1 VPRLKLQRKR
11 KGEERGEVIKRI
23 MKKIIWIVSAVAL
36 LLIILFALKKCS
48 KKKETSV
55 TVEAAKRRSITEM
68 VSANGKI
75 QPEVEVKISSDVSGE
90 IVELFVKEGD
100 KVTKGDLLCKINPL
114 IYESNLTRMVAALN
128 GSKANLLNSKARL
141 QQIKANFVNA
151 EASFQRNK
159 KLFDQGAISQADMDA
174 ATAAYE
180 GAKADVKAAEET
192 VSASDFSV
200 KSAEASLKEANDNLL
215 KTNIYAP
222 VSGTVSKLNKEKGER
237 VVGTAQMEGTE
248 IMRLANLNEMEVSVD
263 VNENDIVR
271 VHPNDTSLIEVD
283 AYLDRKF
290 KGIVT
295 EIANSANTT
304 GVTAEQ
310 VTNFTVKIRILQE
323 SYADLINEN
332 KNTPA
337 FRPGMSATVDI
348 QTKKASSVITVPIQS
363 VTTRTDSTE
372 FEKNKKSKKEENNE
386 GDGDIVVKDDRD
398 KSAANTEEES
408 KAEECVFVMVDGKA
422 KKVLVKTGIQDSNY
436 IEILSGLKEGDEV
449 ISGPYSAISKLLK
462 DGTDV
467 KKVEKAELF
476 NSNKK

>member
-1 VPRLKLQRKR
+1 
-11 KGEERGEVIKRI
+11 
-23 MKKIIWIVSAVAL
+23 MKKVIWTVIACVIVL
-36 LLIILFALKKCS
+36 LGLFALKNCS
-48 KKKETSV
+48 GNKATDV
-55 TVEAAKRRSITEM
+55 TIEPAKRRNIIEL

-114 IYESNLTRMVAALN
+114 IYESNLTRMAATLN
-128 GSKANLLNSKARL
+128 GSKANLANSKARL
-141 QQIKANFVNA
+141 EQIKANYVNA

-159 KLFDQGAISQADMDA
+159 KLMDQGAISQADFDA
-174 ATAAYE
+174 ALAAYE

-200 KSAEASLKEANDNLL
+200 KSSEASLKEANDNLL

-271 VHPNDTSLIEVD
+271 VHLNDTSLIEVD

-295 EIANSANTT
+295 EIANSANTV

-323 SYADLINEN
+323 SYADLIDAN
-332 KNTPA
+332 KKIPP

-348 QTKKASSVITVPIQS
+348 QTKHGNHIITVPIQS

-372 FEKNKKSKKEENNE
+372 VEKNEKPKKQDDEE
-386 GDGDIVVKDDRD
+386 GDIVIQNDRD
-398 KSAANTEEES
+398 KSTANAEDET
-408 KAEECVFVMVDGKA
+408 KAKECVFVILDGKA
-422 KKVLVKTGIQDSNY
+422 KKVLVKTGIQDNDY
-436 IEILSGLKEGDEV
+436 IEIISGIKEGDEV
-449 ISGPYSAISKLLK
+449 VSGPYSAISKKLK
-462 DGTDV
+462 DGAAL
-467 KKVEKAELF
+467 KKVEKNELF
-476 NSNKK
+476 NSGKK